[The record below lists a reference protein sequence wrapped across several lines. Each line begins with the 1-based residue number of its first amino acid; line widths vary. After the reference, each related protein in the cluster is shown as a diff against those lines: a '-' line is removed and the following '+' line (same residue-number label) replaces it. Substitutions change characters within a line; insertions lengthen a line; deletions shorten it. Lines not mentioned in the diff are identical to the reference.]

1 MNRYGDVK
9 YTQEDIERI
18 IANKERRLEDIE
30 QCWDGFTRHMECGEI
45 RELKESCIDDEII
58 IACLK
63 KERYLDSLIENWKKL
78 NEELGCVAEKLA
90 TNLPLISEFKDGNY
104 LLKYDADIWD
114 IETVCR
120 FRNALNEAY
129 PNSSF
134 CLVPG
139 GMELVNSK
147 ETNHI

>member
-18 IANKERRLEDIE
+18 IANKERRLEELE

-63 KERYLDSLIENWKKL
+63 EAKYYNHLIETFNKL
-78 NEELGCVAEKLA
+78 NEDLKTAAASLAENNPVCKKL
-90 TNLPLISEFKDGNY
+90 TGGNY
-104 LLKYDADIWD
+104 VLQFDSDVWDFGTAHAYFKHMCNMHPDCSFSLLP
-114 IETVCR
+114 
-120 FRNALNEAY
+120 F
-129 PNSSF
+129 
-134 CLVPG
+134 
-139 GMELVNSK
+139 GMELIETE
-147 ETNHI
+147 ETNQI

>member
-63 KERYLDSLIENWKKL
+63 EAKYYNHLIETFNKL
-78 NEELGCVAEKLA
+78 NEDLKVAAESLAENNPVCKKL
-90 TNLPLISEFKDGNY
+90 TGGNY
-104 LLKYDADIWD
+104 VLQFDSDVWDFGTVHAYFKHMCNMHPDCFFSLLPFD
-114 IETVCR
+114 
-120 FRNALNEAY
+120 
-129 PNSSF
+129 
-134 CLVPG
+134 
-139 GMELVNSK
+139 MELIEIE
-147 ETNHI
+147 ETNQI